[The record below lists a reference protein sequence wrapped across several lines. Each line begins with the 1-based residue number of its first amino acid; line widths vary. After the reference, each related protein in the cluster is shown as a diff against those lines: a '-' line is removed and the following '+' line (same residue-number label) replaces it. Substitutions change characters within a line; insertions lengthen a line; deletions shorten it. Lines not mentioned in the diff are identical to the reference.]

1 MHNLDSLEIFPS
13 SSGVYSSKEPNRRKD
28 LGEARGEGRE
38 DKRGPCK
45 T

>member
-1 MHNLDSLEIFPS
+1 MHNPDSLEVFPS
-13 SSGVYSSKEPNRRKD
+13 SLDVYSSKEPNRRKD

-38 DKRGPCK
+38 DKRGPCM